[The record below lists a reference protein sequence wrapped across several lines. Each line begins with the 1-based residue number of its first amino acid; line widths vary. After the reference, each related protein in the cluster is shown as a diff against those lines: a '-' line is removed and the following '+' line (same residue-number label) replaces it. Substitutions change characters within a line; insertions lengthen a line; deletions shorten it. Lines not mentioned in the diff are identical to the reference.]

1 MQGRNAME
9 GEENRMQETILKYA
23 KGMAPVGEGELPLL
37 ETLCRAAEAELAGKL
52 RRGLKPED
60 CNGAFPLAAAWLAR
74 AGLCAGQGADD
85 TPRSWSAGAVSVTG
99 AVPAGERAASLREQA
114 YRLMAPYVEDNR
126 FFFQGVRG

>member
-1 MQGRNAME
+1 ME
-9 GEENRMQETILKYA
+9 GEENRMQETILMYA
-23 KGMAPVGEGELPLL
+23 KGMGPMGEGELPLL

-52 RRGLKPED
+52 R
-60 CNGAFPLAAAWLAR
+60 C
-74 AGLCAGQGADD
+74 GQGADD

-99 AVPAGERAASLREQA
+99 AASAGERAASLREQA